1 MTARQKD
8 AGPDGVLVVDKP
20 SGPTSFDVVASA
32 RRAYRTRKVGHCG
45 TLDPFAS
52 GVLVLVFG
60 EAAKLSS
67 HLTRADKAYRAT
79 LRFGYGTNT
88 LDRSGERQEE
98 RELHAGWS
106 NSVDWEAVLQVER
119 QRTTQIPPQFSAIKL
134 EGVRAYKS
142 ARRGEQVELE
152 ARPVRVNQLTYVQH
166 DDSEL
171 VVDLIVSK
179 GYYVRSLARDLCLQL
194 GVPGH
199 LGELRRTRSGCFELN
214 EACSWPPTP
223 VPPALL
229 SVRDASIRA
238 LPTTSLTAEG
248 EDRARKGQKLWGDH
262 FTTAM
267 VLEPSVWLSAA
278 GDPIALGEAFE
289 PPPRSD
295 GMLFPGPS
303 FRVIR
308 GFKAKP

>member
-1 MTARQKD
+1 MTANQN
-8 AGPDGVLVVDKP
+8 APGPDGVLVVDKP
-20 SGPTSFDVVASA
+20 SGPTSFDVVATA
-32 RRAYRTRKVGHCG
+32 RRVYRTRKVGHCG

-60 EAAKLSS
+60 EAAKLSG

-88 LDRSGERQEE
+88 LDRSGERQQE
-98 RELHAGWS
+98 RELPTGWS
-106 NSVDWEAVLQVER
+106 NSVDWEALLQIER
-119 QRTTQIPPQFSAIKL
+119 ERKTQIPPQFSAIKL
-134 EGVRAYKS
+134 DGVRAYKS

-152 ARPVRVNQLTYVQH
+152 ARPVQVDQLRYVQH

-171 VVDLIVSK
+171 IVDLVVSK
-179 GYYVRSLARDLCLQL
+179 GYYVRSLARDLCEQL

-199 LGELRRTRSGCFELN
+199 LAELRRTRSGCFDLQ
-214 EACSWPPTP
+214 EACPWPPASERP
-223 VPPALL
+223 GLI
-229 SVRDASIRA
+229 SVRDASVRA
-238 LPTTSLTAEG
+238 LPTANLNAEG
-248 EDRARKGQKLWGDH
+248 EDRARKGQKLWCDH
-262 FTTAM
+262 FTTAL

-278 GDPIALGEAFE
+278 GEPIALGEAFE

-295 GMLFPGPS
+295 GIVFAGPS

-308 GFKAKP
+308 GFKAKT